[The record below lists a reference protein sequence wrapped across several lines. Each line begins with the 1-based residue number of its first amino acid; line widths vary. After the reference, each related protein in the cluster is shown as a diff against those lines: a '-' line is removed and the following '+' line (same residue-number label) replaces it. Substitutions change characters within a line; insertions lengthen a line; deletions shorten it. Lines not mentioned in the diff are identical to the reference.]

1 MKRTILFAAGFLVGS
16 LFFISCENDDSMVA
30 AKSKAKLEV
39 RLTDDP
45 ADYDAVYI
53 DVQDVQINVSGD
65 SASEGWQSLQGVNKG
80 VYNLLDLVND
90 KDTLLA
96 VADIPSGRLSQMRLI
111 LGPDNSVVVDGIEY
125 ELKTPSAQ
133 QSGLKLNIHQD
144 VTAGVLYTILLDF
157 DVAKSVH
164 QTGNKKFML
173 KPVIRTVLTAAGLQV
188 KVGDISGFVVPDS
201 VLTTVLAIQG
211 PDTVASTFTDS
222 TGGYMI
228 KGLNAGLYDLHYVP
242 GDTTWKKN
250 QKTGIIVNARQ
261 VTVVDT
267 VFLQK

>member
-1 MKRTILFAAGFLVGS
+1 MKRTILSAAAFVILS
-16 LFFISCENDDSMVA
+16 LLFISCDSDDSMV
-30 AKSKAKLEV
+30 KGQSKLEV

-53 DVQDVQINVSGD
+53 DIRDVQINVSD
-65 SASEGWQSLQGVNKG
+65 SVDQGWQSLQGVNKG
-80 VYNLLDLVND
+80 IYNLLDLVND

-96 VADIPSGRLSQMRLI
+96 LADIPTGRISQMRLI
-111 LGPDNSVVVDGIEY
+111 LGPENSIMVDGVEY

-144 VTAGVLYTILLDF
+144 VEAGVLYTILLDF
-157 DVAKSVH
+157 DVAKSIVK
-164 QTGNKKFML
+164 TGNKKYIL
-173 KPVIRTVLTAAGLQV
+173 KPVIRTVLQNAGFQ
-188 KVGDISGFVVPDS
+188 VGDISGFVVPDS
-201 VLTTVLAIQG
+201 VLTSVLAIQG
-211 PDTVASTFTDS
+211 ADTVAGTFTDS

-228 KGLNAGLYDLHYVP
+228 KGLKTGSFDVHYIP
-242 GDTTWKKN
+242 GDTTWLKN
-250 QKTGIIVNARQ
+250 IKPGVIVNTGH

>member
-1 MKRTILFAAGFLVGS
+1 MKRIILSAAAFVMLS
-16 LFFISCENDDSMVA
+16 LLFISCDSDDSMV
-30 AKSKAKLEV
+30 KGQSKLEV

-53 DVQDVQINVSGD
+53 DIRDVQINVTTD
-65 SASEGWQSLQGVNKG
+65 STGGWQSLQGVNKG
-80 VYNLLDLVND
+80 IYNLLDLVND

-96 VADIPSGRLSQMRLI
+96 LADIPSGRLQQMRLI
-111 LGPDNSVVVDGIEY
+111 LGPENSVVVDGEEF

-144 VTAGVLYTILLDF
+144 VEAGVLYTILLDF

-173 KPVIRTVLTAAGLQV
+173 KPVIRTVLNAAGFQT
-188 KVGDISGFVVPDS
+188 GDVRGFVVPDS
-201 VLTTVLAIQG
+201 VLTSVMAIQG
-211 PDTVASTFTDS
+211 LDTVAGTFTDS

-228 KGLNAGLYDLHYVP
+228 KGLNPGSYDLHYVP
-242 GDTTWKKN
+242 GDTAWKKSL
-250 QKTGIIVNARQ
+250 KAGVIVNPRQ